1 MMNKELFFSGYIDRI
16 ADKFSLQKPFAFE
29 ILAIAAILDLS
40 FDEVY
45 DHASTLIKDNSGNI
59 NGRNDGGFDGIY
71 LEEDEDEN
79 ILHVFQIKSS
89 DSVGDNELAKFV
101 NDFRTVFVYGNTL
114 NLPLNEKVSSA
125 LQIYQT
131 LVSSGRV
138 VETRLYFVFKG
149 EKAGAT
155 KPRIDRHV
163 ENTDNLQVF
172 DSQDLYEQID
182 NLVSERK
189 KRKPVTFSFMAEKSN
204 ISLRSDPQALISF
217 SIQNVKAVN
226 FRLPALELC
235 KLLDLEQHTNKRIDT
250 VFSDNIRGFL
260 RYNKTNKNIR
270 ATLLG
275 DDAEYFP
282 FLNNGITIIA
292 ERVKIPKEMQ
302 VGFYPLEVV
311 NPVIV
316 NGLQTTHVIYEI
328 YQQDRNKLEDIY
340 VVVRLYETTES
351 ELIDK
356 ITEATN
362 TQSPINYR
370 DKISTRLFNEYT
382 KEIFANAGIGYLS
395 KRGETFENKLSIS
408 LQKSVH
414 SETVLKFWYATFY
427 EQPGRAKS
435 AKSKVLEELFDATT
449 NKNNKLY
456 SLFNGSKDSPIY
468 RQLLETFWIY
478 EFVVAQRQTQ
488 KHESDF
494 VLFADELIAYG
505 IYKLMKKS
513 GGFVK
518 ERMGDC
524 YSAVYHAIPKGIELE
539 KEEKA
544 QSKST
549 YSHNSYFK
557 SFRSH
562 WLLNKE
568 LALTHSPSDDSIP
581 DPLLL

>member
-1 MMNKELFFSGYIDRI
+1 MNKALFFSGYIDRI
-16 ADKFSLQKPFAFE
+16 AEKFNLSKSFAFE

-45 DHASTLIKDNSGNI
+45 DHASTLVK
-59 NGRNDGGFDGIY
+59 GRGSNDGGFDGIY

-79 ILHVFQIKSS
+79 TLHVFQIKSS

-101 NDFRTVFVYGNTL
+101 NDFRTVFVYGNSL
-114 NLPLNEKVSSA
+114 NLPLNEKVRSA
-125 LQIYQT
+125 LQTYQT

-138 VETRLYFVFKG
+138 VETRLYFVFNG
-149 EKAGAT
+149 EKTGD
-155 KPRIDRHV
+155 KEPRIDRHV
-163 ENTDNLQVF
+163 ENTDNLKVF
-172 DSQDLYEQID
+172 DSQALYEQID

-189 KRKPVTFSFMAEKSN
+189 KRKPVSFSFMAEKSN

-235 KLLDLEQHTNKRIDT
+235 KLLDLEQRLNKRIDT
-250 VFSDNIRGFL
+250 VFSDNIRVFL

-270 ATLLG
+270 DTLLG

-292 ERVKIPKEMQ
+292 ERVKIPKEMLA
-302 VGFYPLEVV
+302 GFYPLEVV

-316 NGLQTTHVIYEI
+316 NGLQTTHVIYDI
-328 YQQDRNKLEDIY
+328 YQQDRSKLEGVY
-340 VVVRLYETTES
+340 VVVRLYETTDH

-408 LQKSVH
+408 LKKSVH

-449 NKNNKLY
+449 NKSNKLY
-456 SLFNGSKDSPIY
+456 PLFNGDKDSPVY
-468 RQLLETFWIY
+468 QQLLESFWIY
-478 EFVVAQRQTQ
+478 EFVIIQRQTQ
-488 KHESDF
+488 KHDSDF
-494 VLFADELIAYG
+494 VLFADELMAYG

-513 GGFVK
+513 GGVVK
-518 ERMGDC
+518 ERMRDC
-524 YSAVYHAIPKGIELE
+524 YLAVYNAIPKGIDIE

-562 WLLNKE
+562 WQLNKE
-568 LALTHSPSDDSIP
+568 LALSDVPSDESIP
-581 DPLLL
+581 YLV

>member
-1 MMNKELFFSGYIDRI
+1 MNKELFFSGYIDRI
-16 ADKFSLQKPFAFE
+16 AEKLSLSKSFAFE

-40 FDEVY
+40 FDEVH
-45 DHASTLIKDNSGNI
+45 DHVSTIENGSG
-59 NGRNDGGFDGIY
+59 RHDGGFDGIY
-71 LEEDEDEN
+71 LEEDEEEN
-79 ILHVFQIKSS
+79 TLHVFQVKYSNT
-89 DSVGDNELAKFV
+89 VGDNELSKFV
-101 NDFRTVFVYGNTL
+101 TDYRNLFVYGNTL
-114 NLPLNEKVSSA
+114 SLPVNKKVHSVFQAYQNLVN
-125 LQIYQT
+125 
-131 LVSSGRV
+131 SGRV
-138 VETRLYFVFKG
+138 IDIHLYFIFKG
-149 EKAGAT
+149 EKNSQNEPLLT
-155 KPRIDRHV
+155 RHLK
-163 ENTDNLQVF
+163 NTENLQIF
-172 DSQDLYEQID
+172 DSNDLYEQID
-182 NLVSERK
+182 NLVAERK
-189 KRKPVTFSFMAEKSN
+189 KRKPVAFSFMAEKSN
-204 ISLRSDPQALISF
+204 ISVRSDPQALISF

-235 KLLDLEQHTNKRIDT
+235 RLLDLEQQLNKRIDT

-270 ATLLG
+270 DTLLG
-275 DDAEYFP
+275 NDAEYFP

-328 YQQDRNKLEDIY
+328 YQQDSNKLQDVY
-340 VVVRLYETTES
+340 VVVRLYETTDH

-370 DKISTRLFNEYT
+370 DKISTRLFNDYT

-395 KRGETFENKLSIS
+395 KRGETFDNQLSIS

-456 SLFNGSKDSPIY
+456 PLFNGDKDSPVY

-488 KHESDF
+488 KHDSDF

-505 IYKLMKKS
+505 IYKQMKKS
-513 GGFVK
+513 GAFAK
-518 ERMGDC
+518 ERLEDC
-524 YSAVYHAIPKGIELE
+524 YWDVYNAIPKGIELE
-539 KEEKA
+539 QEEKI
-544 QSKST
+544 QSNST

-557 SFRSH
+557 SFISYWH
-562 WLLNKE
+562 LNKE
-568 LALTHSPSDDSIP
+568 LALSHTPSDNSIP
-581 DPLLL
+581 LEII

>member
-1 MMNKELFFSGYIDRI
+1 MNKELFFNGYIDRI
-16 ADKFSLQKPFAFE
+16 AEKFTLTKTFAFE

-40 FDEVY
+40 FDEVF
-45 DHASTLIKDNSGNI
+45 DHASTIVNGSGS
-59 NGRNDGGFDGIY
+59 NDGGFDGIY

-79 ILHVFQIKSS
+79 TLHIFQIKSS
-89 DSVGDNELAKFV
+89 SSIGDNELTKFV
-101 NDFRTVFVYGNTL
+101 NDFRTLFVYGNTL

-125 LQIYQT
+125 LQNYQN

-138 VETRLYFVFKG
+138 VETRLYFVFNG
-149 EKAGAT
+149 EKTGSQ

-163 ENTDNLQVF
+163 DNTDNLQVF
-172 DSQDLYEQID
+172 DSQDLYDRID
-182 NLVSERK
+182 GLVAERK

-235 KLLDLEQHTNKRIDT
+235 KLLNLEQRLNKRIDT
-250 VFSDNIRGFL
+250 IFSDNIRGFL

-270 ATLLG
+270 TTLLSN
-275 DDAEYFP
+275 DAEYFP

-302 VGFYPLEVV
+302 VGFYPLEVA

-316 NGLQTTHVIYEI
+316 NGLQTTHVIYDI
-328 YQQDRNKLEDIY
+328 YRQNPDKLEGVY

-362 TQSPINYR
+362 TQSPINFR
-370 DKISTRLFNEYT
+370 DKISTRRFNDYT

-395 KRGETFENKLSIS
+395 KRGETFDNQLSIS
-408 LQKSVH
+408 LNKSVH

-427 EQPGRAKS
+427 EQPERAKS
-435 AKSKVLEELFDATT
+435 SKSKVLEELFDATT
-449 NKNNKLY
+449 NKNNSLY
-456 SLFNGSKDSPIY
+456 HWFNGEKESLIY
-468 RQLLETFWIY
+468 QQLLETFYIY
-478 EFVVAQRQTQ
+478 DFVIKQRQTQ
-488 KHESDF
+488 KHDSDF
-494 VLFADELIAYG
+494 VLFADELLAYG
-505 IYKLMKKS
+505 VYKLMKKA
-513 GGFVK
+513 GGFAK
-518 ERMGDC
+518 EQLDTNYRI
-524 YSAVYHAIPKGIELE
+524 VYGAIPKCIERE
-539 KEEKA
+539 KAVKA

-557 SFRSH
+557 SARSRFH
-562 WLLNKE
+562 LSEE
-568 LALTHSPSDDSIP
+568 LAFSDELFLS
-581 DPLLL
+581 

>member
-1 MMNKELFFSGYIDRI
+1 MNKALFFSGYIDRI
-16 ADKFSLQKPFAFE
+16 AEKFGLSKPFAFE

-40 FDEVY
+40 FDEVH
-45 DHASTLIKDNSGNI
+45 DHASTLVRGSGS
-59 NGRNDGGFDGIY
+59 NDGGFDGIY

-79 ILHVFQIKSS
+79 TLHVFQIKSS

-101 NDFRTVFVYGNTL
+101 NDFRTVFVFGNSL

-125 LQIYQT
+125 LQAYQT

-138 VETRLYFVFKG
+138 VETRLYFVFNG
-149 EKAGAT
+149 EKSGDN

-163 ENTDNLQVF
+163 ENADNLKVF
-172 DSQDLYEQID
+172 DSHNLYEQID

-189 KRKPVTFSFMAEKSN
+189 KRKPVSFSFMAEKSN

-235 KLLDLEQHTNKRIDT
+235 KLLDLEQRLNKRIDT

-292 ERVKIPKEMQ
+292 ERVKIPKEMLA
-302 VGFYPLEVV
+302 GFYPLEVV

-328 YQQDRNKLEDIY
+328 YQQDRNKLEDVY
-340 VVVRLYETTES
+340 VVVRLYETTDH

-370 DKISTRLFNEYT
+370 DKISTRRFNDYT
-382 KEIFANAGIGYLS
+382 KEIFTNAGIGYLS

-408 LQKSVH
+408 LHKSVH
-414 SETVLKFWYATFY
+414 SETILKFWYATFY
-427 EQPGRAKS
+427 EHPEKAKG

-449 NKNNKLY
+449 KEQHMLYPLFKGDKN
-456 SLFNGSKDSPIY
+456 SPVY
-468 RQLLETFWIY
+468 QQLLETFWIY
-478 EFVVAQRQTQ
+478 EFVVTQRQTQ
-488 KHESDF
+488 KHNFDF

-505 IYKLMKKS
+505 IYKLMKKL
-513 GGFVK
+513 GGFAK
-518 ERMGDC
+518 ECLEDC
-524 YSAVYHAIPKGIELE
+524 YWTVYNAIPKGIEIE
-539 KEEKA
+539 QEEKI

-549 YSHNSYFK
+549 YSHNNYFK
-557 SFRSH
+557 SPISR

-568 LALTHSPSDDSIP
+568 LALSNSFSDDSIP
-581 DPLLL
+581 GQLSLL

>member
-1 MMNKELFFSGYIDRI
+1 MNKELFFRGYIDRI
-16 ADKFSLQKPFAFE
+16 AEKFSLQKPFAFE

-45 DHASTLIKDNSGNI
+45 AHASTLVKGSGS
-59 NGRNDGGFDGIY
+59 NDGGFDGIY

-79 ILHVFQIKSS
+79 TLHVFQIKSS

-101 NDFRTVFVYGNTL
+101 NDFRTVFVYGNSL

-125 LQIYQT
+125 LQTYQT

-138 VETRLYFVFKG
+138 VETRLYFVFNG
-149 EKAGAT
+149 EKAGDK

-163 ENTDNLQVF
+163 ENTDNLQIF

-182 NLVSERK
+182 SLVAERK
-189 KRKPVTFSFMAEKSN
+189 KRKPVSFSFMAEKSN

-235 KLLDLEQHTNKRIDT
+235 KLLDLEQRTNKHIDT
-250 VFSDNIRGFL
+250 IFSDNIRGFL
-260 RYNKTNKNIR
+260 RYNKANKNIR
-270 ATLLG
+270 DTLLG

-302 VGFYPLEVV
+302 AGFYPLEVV

-328 YQQDRNKLEDIY
+328 YQQDSSKLEDVY
-340 VVVRLYETTES
+340 VVVRLCETTDH

-370 DKISTRLFNEYT
+370 DKISTRRFNDYT

-449 NKNNKLY
+449 NKNNNLY
-456 SLFNGSKDSPIY
+456 PLFNGNKDSPVY

-488 KHESDF
+488 KHDSDF
-494 VLFADELIAYG
+494 VLFADELMAYG

-513 GGFVK
+513 GGFDK
-518 ERMGDC
+518 ELMENC
-524 YSAVYHAIPKGIELE
+524 YLAVYKAIPKGIELE

-557 SFRSH
+557 SYRSY
-562 WLLNKE
+562 WFLNKE
-568 LALTHSPSDDSIP
+568 LALSDVLSDKSIP
-581 DPLLL
+581 DPLRLLL

>member
-1 MMNKELFFSGYIDRI
+1 MNKELFFRGYIERI
-16 ADKFSLQKPFAFE
+16 AEKFGLQRPFAFE

-40 FDEVY
+40 FDEVH
-45 DHASTLIKDNSGNI
+45 DHASTLVKGSGS
-59 NGRNDGGFDGIY
+59 NDGGFDGIY

-79 ILHVFQIKSS
+79 TLHVFQIKSS

-101 NDFRTVFVYGNTL
+101 NDFRTVFVYGNSL
-114 NLPLNEKVSSA
+114 NLPLNEKVSSV
-125 LQIYQT
+125 LQTYQT

-138 VETRLYFVFKG
+138 VETRLYFVFNG
-149 EKAGAT
+149 EKAGNN

-172 DSQDLYEQID
+172 DIQDLYEQID
-182 NLVSERK
+182 SLVAERK

-226 FRLPALELC
+226 FRLSALELC
-235 KLLDLEQHTNKRIDT
+235 KLLDLEQQLNKRIDT

-260 RYNKTNKNIR
+260 RYNKANKNIR
-270 ATLLG
+270 ATLLSS
-275 DDAEYFP
+275 DAEYFP

-316 NGLQTTHVIYEI
+316 NGLQTTHVIYDI
-328 YQQDRNKLEDIY
+328 YQQDSSKLEGVY
-340 VVVRLYETTES
+340 VVVRLYETTDN

-356 ITEATN
+356 ITDATN

-370 DKISTRLFNEYT
+370 DKISTRRFNDYT
-382 KEIFANAGIGYLS
+382 KEIFANAGIGYLN
-395 KRGETFENKLSIS
+395 KRGETFDNQLSIS

-449 NKNNKLY
+449 NKTNKLFP
-456 SLFNGSKDSPIY
+456 LFNGDKDSPVY
-468 RQLLETFWIY
+468 PQLLEAFWIY

-488 KHESDF
+488 QHNSDF

-505 IYKLMKKS
+505 IYRLMKKS

-518 ERMGDC
+518 ERLADC
-524 YSAVYHAIPKGIELE
+524 YSAVYNAIPKCIDRQ
-539 KEEKA
+539 KKMIA
-544 QSKST
+544 QSKLT
-549 YSHNSYFK
+549 YAHDRYFK
-557 SFRSH
+557 GYKSQFD
-562 WLLNKE
+562 LNEE
-568 LALTHSPSDDSIP
+568 LTLGYELSDDSLP
-581 DPLLL
+581 DPLRQLLQSL